1 MDFDQKPLEDL
12 VRDLPPD
19 SRQKV
24 RQFVETL
31 LENTRDRAKKRLK
44 QNWAGALSDYREEYT
59 SLQLQQK
66 SLEWRGD

>member
-1 MDFDQKPLEDL
+1 MSSDQRSLEEI

-19 SRQKV
+19 AQAKV

-31 LENTRDRAKKRLK
+31 LENTRDRAKKKFK